1 MDKENEKA
9 FPPGSLITGFRRQKN
24 MGEIIAPSKP
34 IRVATQLPA
43 GGRGCF
49 PCNAP
54 RACTLHQS
62 GALQNVTSIE
72 SSYDGVVHKIYKHLD
87 CTTPNLVYHIRC
99 LCVAGA
105 SYVGSTVNMKARWT
119 KHKWDIRNAKWTAC
133 GLTRHFGQCHRQDL
147 EVHISRLEVTLLD
160 SCEEEKDLKRLEDK
174 WMCNMGTLFLGGGL
188 NSRNEVINN
197 RRRNYGGS

>member
-1 MDKENEKA
+1 MVVQ
-9 FPPGSLITGFRRQKN
+9 G
-24 MGEIIAPSKP
+24 
-34 IRVATQLPA
+34 
-43 GGRGCF
+43 GCF

-62 GALQNVTSIE
+62 GALQQVTFVVSR
-72 SSYDGVVHKIYKHLD
+72 YDGIKHNIRKHLT
-87 CTTPNLVYHIRC
+87 CKTPNIVYYI
-99 LCVAGA
+99 LCPCINPAD
-105 SYVGSTVNMKARWT
+105 YVGSSKNMKPRWSQ
-119 KHKWDIRNAKWTAC
+119 HKKDIRNSHWTAC

-160 SCEEEKDLKRLEDK
+160 SCEDEKDLKRLEDK